1 MIKIFFFW
9 FHYIQA
15 GLYIFSVRLENTM
28 HNSWINHMISNDV
41 QHYQMVLSLTL
52 NPLAIETLLT
62 PTKIKYL
69 KSFIKLKSH
78 YLIPP
83 LLICLCYIYKH

>member
-41 QHYQMVLSLTL
+41 QHYQ
-52 NPLAIETLLT
+52 NGFIIN
-62 PTKIKYL
+62 TK
-69 KSFIKLKSH
+69 SSSN
-78 YLIPP
+78 
-83 LLICLCYIYKH
+83 

>member
-15 GLYIFSVRLENTM
+15 SLYIFSVRLENTM

-41 QHYQMVLSLTL
+41 QHYQ
-52 NPLAIETLLT
+52 NGFIIN
-62 PTKIKYL
+62 TKSSSNRNAFDPNKD
-69 KSFIKLKSH
+69 
-78 YLIPP
+78 
-83 LLICLCYIYKH
+83 